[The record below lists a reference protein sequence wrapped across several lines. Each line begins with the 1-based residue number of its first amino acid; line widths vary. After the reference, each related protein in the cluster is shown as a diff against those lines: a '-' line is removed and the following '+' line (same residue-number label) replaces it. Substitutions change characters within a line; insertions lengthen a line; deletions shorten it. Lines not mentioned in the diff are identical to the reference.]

1 MKIIILGAGGLGR
14 NLATTLCDDKHDV
27 VIVDL
32 KSRTLNNIREHL
44 DVMVIQGH
52 SASISVLKQAGIE
65 NAQLLIAATS
75 DDASN
80 ILACQI
86 ANHFNVEST
95 ICRLYSYDFFSNQDN
110 FNPELLGITDTV
122 FPEDECIK
130 KILDTLEN
138 QNILEKIVFSAENA
152 VMTIFRIG
160 NKSPI
165 EGIALKDFP
174 DSDPLKTVRFA
185 AIVRNKKL
193 MIPQGDTVIRQN
205 DEIYIAGTKDGI
217 KNMINWLA
225 PESKSI
231 KKIIVAGASRMG
243 IQLARKLDKSGF
255 DVRVIENDF
264 NKCEEIIDKTK
275 SDMKVIN
282 GDPTNYFILKET
294 GISECDVYIGVLDDD
309 EDNILSCVL
318 AKKHGAKKVIATTK
332 KGEYI
337 KVVPDLD
344 VIDCGFNS
352 GLVAVN
358 AVLRHLGTGTGKLSI
373 DAVLH
378 RVDAY
383 VYEFEIEAGSELC
396 DKQIL
401 ECGILDYAVIALIFR
416 NDGEVIVPSGDLK
429 LIAGDIVAI
438 IATKVTAKKLGKLF
452 VKKKLFAK

>member
-1 MKIIILGAGGLGR
+1 MNIIILGAGGLGR

-32 KSRTLNNIREHL
+32 KSSALNNIREHL
-44 DVMVIQGH
+44 DVMVVQGFG
-52 SASISVLKQAGIE
+52 SSIDVLKQAGIE

-86 ANHFNVEST
+86 ANHFKVEST
-95 ICRLYSYDFFSNQDN
+95 ICRLYSDNFFSKQDN
-110 FNPELLGITDTV
+110 FNPEMLGITDTV

-130 KILDTLEN
+130 KILDTLGN
-138 QNILEKIVFSAENA
+138 QDILEKIIFSADEA
-152 VMTIFRIG
+152 IMTILKIG
-160 NKSPI
+160 NASPL

-174 DSDPLKTVRFA
+174 NPNLLENVRFA
-185 AIVRNKKL
+185 AIVRDKKL
-193 MIPQGDTVIRQN
+193 MIPQGDTVIQQN
-205 DEIYIAGTKDGI
+205 DELYIAGTKIGI
-217 KNMINWLA
+217 KNMIGWLA
-225 PESKSI
+225 PSNKPI

-243 IQLARKLDKSGF
+243 IKLASKLDKAGF

-264 NKCEEIIDKTK
+264 NKCEEIIDKTE
-275 SDMKVIN
+275 SNMKVIN

-309 EDNILSCVL
+309 EENILSCVL

-344 VIDCGFNS
+344 VIDCGFNL

-358 AVLRHLGTGTGKLSI
+358 TVLRHLGTGTGKLSI

-383 VYEFEIEAGSELC
+383 VYEFKIKDGSELC
-396 DKQIL
+396 NKKIH
-401 ECGILDYAVIALIFR
+401 ECGILNYAAIALIFR
-416 NDGEVIVPSGDLK
+416 NENEVIVPSGSLELK
-429 LIAGDIVAI
+429 ARDIIAI
-438 IATKVTAKKLGKLF
+438 ITTKDTAKKLGKLF
-452 VKKKLFAK
+452 N

>member
-44 DVMVIQGH
+44 DAMVIQGH
-52 SASISVLKQAGIE
+52 GASINVLKQAGIE

-86 ANHFNVEST
+86 ANHFKVENI
-95 ICRLYSYDFFSNQDN
+95 ICRLYSYDFFSQLDN
-110 FNPELLGITDTV
+110 FTPEMLGITDTV

-130 KILDTLEN
+130 KILDTLED

-152 VMTIFRIG
+152 VMTVFRIR
-160 NKSPI
+160 NDSPI
-165 EGIALKDFP
+165 KGLALKNFP
-174 DSDPLKTVRFA
+174 DPDLLKIVRFA
-185 AIVRNKKL
+185 AIVRDKKL
-193 MIPQGDTVIRQN
+193 MIPQGDTIIQQN
-205 DEIYIAGTKDGI
+205 DEVYLAGTKKGI
-217 KNMINWLA
+217 KSMIGWLT
-225 PESKSI
+225 PENKPI

-243 IQLARKLDKSGF
+243 IKLAGKLDKTGF

-275 SDMKVIN
+275 SDIKVIN

-309 EDNILSCVL
+309 EDNILSCIL
-318 AKKHGAKKVIATTK
+318 AKKHGAKKVITTTK

-337 KVVPDLD
+337 KFVPDLD

-358 AVLRHLGTGTGKLSI
+358 TVLRYLGTGTGKLSI
-373 DAVLH
+373 DAVLY

-383 VYEFEIEAGSELC
+383 VYEFKIESGSELC
-396 DKQIL
+396 NKQIH

-416 NDGEVIVPSGDLK
+416 NGGDVVIPSGSLELK
-429 LIAGDIVAI
+429 TGDIIAI
-438 IATKVTAKKLGKLF
+438 IATKDTAKKLGKLF
-452 VKKKLFAK
+452 TKKKLFS